1 MFAHATPNDARL
13 NFRLPTEL
21 KQTIEEAAARMGQSV
36 SEFAVSTQVR
46 TARDVIEQES
56 FTRPTN
62 RDRDV
67 LVSLL
72 DGKEVH
78 PIEALTAAARKYKDG
93 RG

>member
-1 MFAHATPNDARL
+1 MSTHATPNDARL

-36 SEFAVSTQVR
+36 SDFAVSTLVR

-56 FTRPTN
+56 VTRLSN
-62 RDRDV
+62 RDRDAF
-67 LVSLL
+67 VSLL
-72 DGKEVH
+72 DDADVRPNESL
-78 PIEALTAAARKYKDG
+78 AAAARKYKDG